1 MKICPVE
8 DELFHE
14 DGQTDGQTDMM
25 NVIVAL
31 RNFANALKTFC
42 IMLTECIYVF
52 RVILIIKNQY
62 DHNPIYPVIGSQCV
76 QCKALNI

>member
-1 MKICPVE
+1 MKTCPVE

-52 RVILIIKNQY
+52 RMILIIKNHY
-62 DHNPIYPVIGSQCV
+62 DHNPVYPVIGSQYV